1 MFSLGWLSTFIGVPV
16 SVQIALFCSLFSFVC
31 VQKSIGA
38 TKLGLQYLK
47 AKVQLQSS
55 AALNLIIYLLLK
67 VEQVSASD
75 GSGAV
80 DASIIQSHPV
90 MLHLQKI
97 NSLVQTLEDGVET
110 KVPSLSDQLQHLVKA
125 AALLNRSGD
134 VSETDSEDEAEHM
147 ELTKQPSPK
156 PLGEISPVD
165 SNDSRESN
173 SDDDGD
179 DSSDDEVTR
188 SRKVLTEARFG
199 IRTSEIAAA
208 ATIPAA
214 RRKTAPRMLSDAGDD
229 DEIVENRKAVSQSL
243 ATTLN
248 SIEQRTASRKRQV
261 AALADGID
269 EPQDEDENLRRGL
282 EMMEE
287 ELGKGSDEDEMGSG
301 APGRESE
308 DDGTGEDFYE
318 QVSKKSKSKKEF
330 KKNLYS
336 VAPKFPR
343 VETEVEGERA
353 ISKQIM
359 NNRGLVP
366 HKPKIN
372 RNPRVKKRE
381 QFRKAIIRR
390 KGAVREVR
398 TDEGHRYGGEETG
411 IKMNLSRSRKLAR

>member
-1 MFSLGWLSTFIGVPV
+1 MASNIDAYHGPTQFIP
-16 SVQIALFCSLFSFVC
+16 LCSLFLFC
-31 VQKSIGA
+31 FYVQKSIGA
-38 TKLGLQYLK
+38 NKLGLQYLK
-47 AKVQLQSS
+47 TKVLLQSS
-55 AALNLIIYLLLK
+55 AVLNLIIYLLLK

-80 DASIIQSHPV
+80 DSTIIQSHPV

-97 NSLVQTLEDGVET
+97 NSLVQSLEDGVET
-110 KVPSLSDQLQHLVKA
+110 KVPSLRVQLDHLVKA
-125 AALLNRSGD
+125 AALLNKSGD
-134 VSETDSEDEAEHM
+134 DAESESEDETENM
-147 ELTKQPSPK
+147 EVTMQPTSK
-156 PLGEISPVD
+156 PLGESSPVD
-165 SNDSRESN
+165 SHESGDS
-173 SDDDGD
+173 DADGGD

-199 IRTSEIAAA
+199 LRTSEIAAA
-208 ATIPAA
+208 PDTT
-214 RRKTAPRMLSDAGDD
+214 RRKSALPMLSDAGDD

-248 SIEQRTASRKRQV
+248 SIEQRTASRKKRV
-261 AALADGID
+261 AALADGLD

-287 ELGKGSDEDEMGSG
+287 ELGKGSDEDDTGSG
-301 APGRESE
+301 APERDG
-308 DDGTGEDFYE
+308 DDDGGTGEDFYA

-330 KKNLYS
+330 KADLYR

-343 VETEVEGERA
+343 VEAEVEGERA

-381 QFRKAIIRR
+381 QFRKAVIRR

>member
-1 MFSLGWLSTFIGVPV
+1 MLT
-16 SVQIALFCSLFSFVC
+16 FSFVC

-80 DASIIQSHPV
+80 DSSIIQSHPV

-269 EPQDEDENLRRGL
+269 ERQDEDENLRRGL